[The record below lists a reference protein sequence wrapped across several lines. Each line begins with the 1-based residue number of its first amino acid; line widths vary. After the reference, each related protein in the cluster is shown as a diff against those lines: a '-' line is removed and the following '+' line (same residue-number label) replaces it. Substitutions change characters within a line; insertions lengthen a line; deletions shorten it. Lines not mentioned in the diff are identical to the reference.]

1 MRWNRVLRQTVF
13 VLVIAATLPGL
24 SEAAEVYRRATVL
37 EDRIGKIYL
46 RSAYGVRLT
55 VLTDCESNP
64 DGCQGNQVYDEVVR
78 LDFASEH
85 RELAGDEVI
94 RTEEPAGSI
103 LMALA
108 FSQDDLETFR
118 TELQNR
124 LRRLSAQAFV
134 QAFAGWR
141 PMAPPFDREL
151 AALSERPT
159 WVCFESDEWTKVARF
174 HRKIDR
180 DPDSGESLATG
191 SETYETA
198 PTPICSEMADA
209 TEGTYPEVIDTLVVP
224 GKLREVAVLHED
236 AVNIDTE
243 SPDALAPRPDGVL
256 FVRRKVPENWKGKAS
271 GNDETRSVASHVS
284 GGWRFDA
291 QAVPA
296 TIPSEALDRNAWLH
310 RWTIETIERQL
321 GPEPHS
327 RVVGRKFL
335 QVAYVATVPA
345 TVADPSEEMVVDVPF
360 EFPEARDTTPHVPPR
375 VDRAAFLD
383 EMVGRL
389 DRHHGPPSEL
399 LEELVTRP
407 EAGLVSDAWISVLC
421 REDGSATYYLP
432 PTQAHHRVLNPDLF
446 CAAVES
452 GLE

>member
-1 MRWNRVLRQTVF
+1 VF
-13 VLVIAATLPGL
+13 LLVIAAALAGP
-24 SEAAEVYRRATVL
+24 SEAAEIYRRATVF
-37 EDRIGKIYL
+37 EDRIGKTYL

-64 DGCQGNQVYDEVVR
+64 DGCLEEQVYDEVVR

-118 TELQNR
+118 TELQDR

-141 PMAPPFDREL
+141 PMAPPFDRKL
-151 AALSERPT
+151 GALSERPT
-159 WVCFESDEWTKVARF
+159 WVCFESDEWARVVRF

-180 DPDSGESLATG
+180 YPDGGESLATG

-198 PTPICSEMADA
+198 PTPICSEMAEA
-209 TEGTYPEVIDTLVVP
+209 TEGTYPEVIDTLAVP
-224 GKLREVAVLHED
+224 GKLLEVAVFHED
-236 AVNIDTE
+236 AVNLDTE
-243 SPDALAPRPDGVL
+243 SPDALAPRPDDVL

-271 GNDETRSVASHVS
+271 GGDETRSVASHVS

-296 TIPSEALDRNAWLH
+296 TISSGAVDRNAWLH

-321 GPEPHS
+321 GPEPID
-327 RVVGRKFL
+327 RVVGKTVL
-335 QVAYVATVPA
+335 QVAYLATVPA
-345 TVADPSEEMVVDVPF
+345 AIADPDEEVGLH
-360 EFPEARDTTPHVPPR
+360 TPIVMPSAHEVPPSSPAHI
-375 VDRAAFLD
+375 DRAAFLD
-383 EMVGRL
+383 KLVGRL

-407 EAGLVSDAWISVLC
+407 EAGLESDAWISVLC

-452 GLE
+452 ELQRSR

>member
-1 MRWNRVLRQTVF
+1 MRWNRVMRPTVF
-13 VLVIAATLPGL
+13 VLAVATALPCLG
-24 SEAAEVYRRATVL
+24 EAAEVYRRATVL
-37 EDRIGKIYL
+37 EDRIGKVYV
-46 RSAYGVRLT
+46 RSAYGVRLP
-55 VLTDCESNP
+55 VLTECESDP
-64 DGCQGNQVYDEVVR
+64 DGCQESQVFDEVVR

-94 RTEEPAGSI
+94 RTEESAGSI

-118 TELQNR
+118 TELQDR

-159 WVCFESDEWTKVARF
+159 WVCFESDERTRVVRF

-180 DPDSGESLATG
+180 GPEGGESIATG
-191 SETYETA
+191 SETYDTP
-198 PTPICSEMADA
+198 PTPICREMADA
-209 TEGTYPEVIDTLVVP
+209 TEGAYPEVIDTLAVP
-224 GKLREVAVLHED
+224 GKLLEVAVVHED
-236 AVNIDTE
+236 VVNLDTG
-243 SPDALAPRPDGVL
+243 SPDALASRPDGVL
-256 FVRRKVPENWKGKAS
+256 FVRRKVPEDWKGKAS
-271 GNDETRSVASHVS
+271 GDDGTRSVASHVS
-284 GGWRFDA
+284 GGWRCDA

-296 TIPSEALDRNAWLH
+296 TLPPEAVDRNAWLH

-321 GPEPHS
+321 GPEPID
-327 RVVGRKFL
+327 RLVGETVL
-335 QVAYVATVPA
+335 HVAYVATVPA
-345 TVADPSEEMVVDVPF
+345 TVADPSEEMVVNAPL
-360 EFPEARDTTPHVPPR
+360 EFPEARDTSPHVPAR
-375 VDRAAFLD
+375 IDRAAFLD
-383 EMVGRL
+383 SIVGRL
-389 DRHHGPPSEL
+389 DRHHGSPAEL
-399 LEELVTRP
+399 LEELVARP

-421 REDGSATYYLP
+421 NEDGSATYYLP

-452 GLE
+452 ELP

>member
-1 MRWNRVLRQTVF
+1 MASVLPS
-13 VLVIAATLPGL
+13 LN
-24 SEAAEVYRRATVL
+24 EAAEVYRRATVL

-46 RSAYGVRLT
+46 QSAYGVRLT
-55 VLTDCESNP
+55 VLTDCESDP
-64 DGCQGNQVYDEVVR
+64 AGCQENQVYDEVVR

-108 FSQDDLETFR
+108 FSQDDLSTFR
-118 TELQNR
+118 TELQDR

-159 WVCFESDEWTKVARF
+159 WVCFESDERTRVVRF

-180 DPDSGESLATG
+180 DPDGGESLATW

-209 TEGTYPEVIDTLVVP
+209 TEGAYPEVIDTLAVP
-224 GKLREVAVLHED
+224 GKLREVTVRHED
-236 AVNIDTE
+236 AVKLDKE
-243 SPDALAPRPDGVL
+243 SPDTLAQRPDGVL

-271 GNDETRSVASHVS
+271 GGDETRSVASHVS

-296 TIPSEALDRNAWLH
+296 TIPSEAVARNAWLH
-310 RWTIETIERQL
+310 RWTMETIERQL
-321 GPEPHS
+321 GPEPID
-327 RVVGRKFL
+327 RVVGRAVL
-335 QVAYVATVPA
+335 HVAYVATVPA
-345 TVADPSEEMVVDVPF
+345 TVADPFEEMVVNVPL
-360 EFPEARDTTPHVPPR
+360 EFPEARDMTPHVPPR
-375 VDRAAFLD
+375 IDRAAFHD

-407 EAGLVSDAWISVLC
+407 KAGLVSDAWISVLC